1 MEIKQDM
8 DFNDLRNNCWGQ
20 ATQILE
26 EISNA
31 DKEDD
36 LMYYLEEIYGD
47 EIPTLT
53 EINDILAY
61 DWEQVYD
68 DIGMSDENEDDDD
81 WEEDDEITN
90 SRKSI
95 KSGITYEQALDMFTS
110 EGKPWGDYWSMQ
122 ADWMAFVDYLERDGE
137 VDYEEARWWDNPCT
151 PETFNEWVGRSNDDE
166 YDEYYDDDE

>member
-36 LMYYLEEIYGD
+36 LMYYLEEIYYD

-53 EINDILAY
+53 EINDLLAY
-61 DWEQVYD
+61 DWKQVYD
-68 DIGMSDENEDDDD
+68 VIGMSDEDED
-81 WEEDDEITN
+81 DDEITN
-90 SRKSI
+90 SRKPI
-95 KSGITYEQALDMFTS
+95 KSGMTYDQVLDMFTS
-110 EGKPWGDYWSMQ
+110 EGKPWDDYWSMQ
-122 ADWMAFVDYLERDGE
+122 ADWTAFVDSLVKDGE
-137 VDYEEARWWDNPCT
+137 VDSEESWGWDNPCT
-151 PETFNEWVGRSNDDE
+151 PETFDEWIGRRNDDE
-166 YDEYYDDDE
+166 YDEYYDDGEWDE